1 MYKNDIIKNKYNLNE
16 KDVYWLIFGTILNK
30 KMEELRNYNN
40 VILVDPVEE
49 LLKEKS
55 NFTDMIHLTPQ
66 GNSVLAKEIFKEI
79 FDVF

>member
-1 MYKNDIIKNKYNLNE
+1 
-16 KDVYWLIFGTILNK
+16 
-30 KMEELRNYNN
+30 MEELRNYNN

-55 NFTDMIHLTPQ
+55 NFIDMIHLTPQ